1 MNTSRKSFIKTLG
14 ALGVMPW
21 ALAHPTSSKPRVD
34 GGNTSIVS
42 NPKTLAVGSRNA
54 LRGVERAVSMMSEG
68 KDPLDAAVEGVKI
81 QELDPNDMSVGYGG
95 LPNEHGVVQL
105 DASCM
110 HGPTKRAGAVG
121 CLEGI
126 KTPSEVAKAVL
137 ELTDHIMLVGEDA
150 KTFALQLGFEEEN
163 LLTERAR
170 EAWLRWKRNLNPND
184 NWLND
189 DESNPY
195 STGTVHISAC
205 TQQGDIGSITTTS
218 GLSYKIPGR
227 VGDSP
232 IIGAGQ
238 YCDQRVGSAGSTG
251 RGEANIMACGSFTV
265 VERMR
270 SGESPEQACLSA
282 LQRVVEMTE
291 PRLLDENGKPR
302 FNLNYYALNVQGEFG
317 GATMLKPSDRALDNG
332 GGTFAAAEPGNARLE
347 PMAWLFD

>member
-232 IIGAGQ
+232 HH
-238 YCDQRVGSAGSTG
+238 R
-251 RGEANIMACGSFTV
+251 CGTI
-265 VERMR
+265 
-270 SGESPEQACLSA
+270 L
-282 LQRVVEMTE
+282 
-291 PRLLDENGKPR
+291 
-302 FNLNYYALNVQGEFG
+302 
-317 GATMLKPSDRALDNG
+317 
-332 GGTFAAAEPGNARLE
+332 
-347 PMAWLFD
+347 